1 MNMPDLQELLKESA
15 SHHRGHICPRQVLG
29 VRMGI
34 YAGELLGLNLPQSDK
49 RLFTFIETDGCLAD
63 GLSVATGCW
72 FGRRTMRL
80 VDYGKTAAT
89 FVDTQT
95 GRAIRIAPAL
105 SSRTRCFEYA
115 PDAQDRW
122 HAQLEAYQVM
132 PAEVLLDAQDVVLT
146 ISLQDIISRPGHR
159 VVCDQCGEDIINAQM
174 EPTIQP
180 RIVRFRSP

>member
-1 MNMPDLQELLKESA
+1 
-15 SHHRGHICPRQVLG
+15 
-29 VRMGI
+29 
-34 YAGELLGLNLPQSDK
+34 
-49 RLFTFIETDGCLAD
+49 
-63 GLSVATGCW
+63 
-72 FGRRTMRL
+72 MRL

-159 VVCDQCGEDIINAQM
+159 VVCDQCGEDIINERYISQGDRLLCYACANGAYYSTADSQ
-174 EPTIQP
+174 IQ
-180 RIVRFRSP
+180 IALNALEVKS